1 MDMLQN
7 LTSEKHT
14 WRLVMTLYR
23 DRLETEA
30 KTDVDES
37 MMVDILVSYCI
48 YQYLHYHSI
57 FTLPFIRN
65 FPRNKYAHYCS
76 TRMRVKNR
84 SQCHCTNEKQQLGKH
99 NL

>member
-1 MDMLQN
+1 MLQN

-37 MMVDILVSYCI
+37 MLVDILVSYCI
-48 YQYLHYHSI
+48 NQYLYYPS
-57 FTLPFIRN
+57 L
-65 FPRNKYAHYCS
+65 
-76 TRMRVKNR
+76 
-84 SQCHCTNEKQQLGKH
+84 
-99 NL
+99 

>member
-1 MDMLQN
+1 MLQN

-48 YQYLHYHSI
+48 YHYLHYLSI
-57 FTLPFIRN
+57 FTLPLIRN
-65 FPRNKYAHYCS
+65 FPRNKHYCRA
-76 TRMRVKNR
+76 RMRVKNR
-84 SQCHCTNEKQQLGKH
+84 SQCHCTNEKQQLDRH